1 LFDKFDRHE
10 KAKLNKEDLRMGIS
24 SFKKI
29 TEEEVKNLMK
39 YIDKSHEG
47 TISLK
52 EFRAAFFS
60 LDEKS
65 LTSDYK

>member
-1 LFDKFDRHE
+1 
-10 KAKLNKEDLRMGIS
+10 MGIS